1 MYIGYLQRGQLWWYY
16 EKNLFLR
23 HGSQNEWPHTNVTG
37 CNSVY
42 KHIGQSNIFILNNW
56 ANEYF
61 KNKNQN
67 NYGNNMLK
75 DRYCYIRHE

>member
-61 KNKNQN
+61 KNKIKIIMGTICQ
-67 NYGNNMLK
+67 K
-75 DRYCYIRHE
+75 TDTVI